1 MQAVMAKW
9 GNSNAVRI
17 PVSVCEEMGIGAG
30 SVADIVIDA
39 LSREVKLTFKED
51 MPKYARHKKM
61 TMEEFAQGWS
71 GEKVGEEWGGDDL
84 GHEVVE

>member
-1 MQAVMAKW
+1 
-9 GNSNAVRI
+9 
-17 PVSVCEEMGIGAG
+17 
-30 SVADIVIDA
+30 
-39 LSREVKLTFKED
+39 
-51 MPKYARHKKM
+51 M